1 MTTLY
6 ITYSGGLKQVIA
18 QHFNQKN
25 IGLKKTENNAPYLT
39 GTKQN
44 ISISHKD
51 KYLIV
56 AFSKGKVGIDLEYPK
71 DKEKLLRI
79 ARRYFC
85 EAENEKVQTVAD
97 FYTAWTKKES
107 YAKLTSEG
115 LNSRVLKMDT
125 YFDSLEIDGK
135 TYYYTTDFSLDG
147 YLITVLSED
156 KEIEVKNLTKKEN

>member
-18 QHFNQKN
+18 QHFNHKN

-56 AFSKGKVGIDLEYPK
+56 AFSKGK
-71 DKEKLLRI
+71 
-79 ARRYFC
+79 
-85 EAENEKVQTVAD
+85 
-97 FYTAWTKKES
+97 
-107 YAKLTSEG
+107 
-115 LNSRVLKMDT
+115 
-125 YFDSLEIDGK
+125 
-135 TYYYTTDFSLDG
+135 
-147 YLITVLSED
+147 
-156 KEIEVKNLTKKEN
+156 